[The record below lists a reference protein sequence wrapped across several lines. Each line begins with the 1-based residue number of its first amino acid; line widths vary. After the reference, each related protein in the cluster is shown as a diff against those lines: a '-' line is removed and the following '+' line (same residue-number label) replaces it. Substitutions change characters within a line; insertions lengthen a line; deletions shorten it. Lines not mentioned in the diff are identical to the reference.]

1 MLDSFLWGLV
11 ATSSLVIGGLL
22 GSWLKIRNRTLGVI
36 MAFGA
41 GVLISAVAYELPNE
55 AFRLATTIGFPAVG
69 FFIGALTFFFS
80 DILIEKAGAKNRK
93 SIKAEH
99 SSDLVIPLVLAT
111 ILDGI
116 PESIVIGLSL
126 LEGGVVSMSMMVAV
140 FISNLPEAIA
150 GTAGMKA
157 GKWRVGKIL
166 LVWLFI
172 AIICAVSSFAGY
184 SLLAG
189 VSDNWLAFIQAFAG
203 GAIMVML
210 ANTMIPEA
218 YEHGGKLAGI
228 FTILGFAVSMLV
240 VMLEHTGGH

>member
-1 MLDSFLWGLV
+1 MLDSFLWGLL

-22 GSWLKIRNRTLGVI
+22 GSWLKIGNRPLGVI

-55 AFRLATTIGFPAVG
+55 AFRLATTIGFPAIG

-80 DILIEKAGAKNRK
+80 DILIEKAGAKSRK
-93 SIKAEH
+93 SIKARH
-99 SSDLVIPLVLAT
+99 SSDLVIPIVLAT

-126 LEGGVVSMSMMVAV
+126 LEGGIVSMSMLIAV

-157 GKWRVGKIL
+157 GKWKVGRIF

-172 AIICAVSSFAGY
+172 AIICALSSFAGY
-184 SLLAG
+184 SLLGG

-228 FTILGFAVSMLV
+228 FTVLGFAVSMMV
-240 VMLEHTGGH
+240 AILEKIV